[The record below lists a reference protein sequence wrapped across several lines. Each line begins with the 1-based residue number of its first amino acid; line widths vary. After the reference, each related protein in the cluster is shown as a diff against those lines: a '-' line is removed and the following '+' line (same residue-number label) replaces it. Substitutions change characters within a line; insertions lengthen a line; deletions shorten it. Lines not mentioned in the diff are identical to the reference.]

1 VVFAVTAGLLLWA
14 GLVTARISPQ
24 PVPLHLSG
32 TDQERVGAQVLA
44 GFRAIVSARKPRLLV
59 ALFGAQTFIR
69 GALNVLVVVCAL
81 SLLKMGDAGVGF
93 LNSAFGIGGLMGSFG
108 ALGLVGR
115 RRLALPFGVG
125 LLLWGIPIALVATVP
140 TPALALILL
149 ALPGVGNSVLDV
161 SGLTLLQRI
170 TPNMVLGRVFGVLE
184 GLVMTSIGLGSIV
197 APALIEILGIRG
209 ALIVVGAFLP
219 ALAAVSWSRLREID
233 AEPDLPERQ
242 LALLRAIPLFG
253 PLPVVTLEHLALSL
267 IPVSVPAGSAVVRE
281 GEAGDRF
288 FAIDEGEANI
298 SIEGVVGR
306 VLGPEDYFGE
316 IALLRDTPRTA
327 TVTARTDLSLFALE
341 RDEFISAVT
350 GHPQSASAADAVI
363 GTRLGSFRLRG
374 ASI

>member
-1 VVFAVTAGLLLWA
+1 M
-14 GLVTARISPQ
+14 
-24 PVPLHLSG
+24 
-32 TDQERVGAQVLA
+32 A
-44 GFRAIVSARKPRLLV
+44 GFRAIIADRNPRLLV

-93 LNSAFGIGGLMGSFG
+93 LNSAFGVGGLVGSFA
-108 ALGLVGR
+108 ALALVGR
-115 RRLALPFGVG
+115 RRLALPFGIG
-125 LLLWGIPIALVATVP
+125 LLLWGIPIALVAAVP
-140 TPALALILL
+140 TATAALILL
-149 ALPGVGNSVLDV
+149 ALPGVGNAVLDV

-197 APALIEILGIRG
+197 APAVIGLLGIRG
-209 ALIVVGAFLP
+209 ALVAVGAFLP
-219 ALAAVSWSRLREID
+219 ALAAISWGRLKGID
-233 AEPDLPERQ
+233 AEAEVPERQ
-242 LALLRAIPLFG
+242 LSLIRTIPLFA
-253 PLPVVTLEHLALSL
+253 PLPVVTLEHLASSL
-267 IPVSVPAGSAVVRE
+267 IPMSVPAGSIVVRE
-281 GEAGDRF
+281 GETGDRF
-288 FAIDEGEANI
+288 YAIDRGEAEV

-316 IALLRDTPRTA
+316 IALLRDVPRTA
-327 TVTARTDLSLFALE
+327 SVTARTDLSLYALE

-374 ASI
+374 ASV